1 MIDKLNPLLPPNSL
15 IESVNSVKSND
26 RVAQVDKNNGQP
38 FDPRFQEFLQSELN
52 RSQELKFSAHAERRL
67 KSRNLELDPAQ
78 LKALD
83 NAVKSAAAK
92 GSRDSL
98 VLLDNLALLVNIPNR
113 TVITAMDRDELET
126 NIITN
131 IDSAVFASEEIK

>member
-15 IESVNSVKSND
+15 IESTSSVKSND

-67 KSRNLELDPAQ
+67 KSRNLELDTAQ

-131 IDSAVFASEEIK
+131 IDSAVFASEENK

>member
-1 MIDKLNPLLPPNSL
+1 MIDKLNPLLPPNAQ
-15 IESVNSVKSND
+15 IEPLSSSKPSE
-26 RVAQVDKNNGQP
+26 RVAQVDKNSSQS

-52 RSQELKFSAHAERRL
+52 RSQELRFSAHAERRL
-67 KSRNLELDPAQ
+67 KSRNLELAPNQ

-113 TVITAMDRDELET
+113 TVITAMDRTELET

-131 IDSAVFASEEIK
+131 IDSAVFASEE

>member
-1 MIDKLNPLLPPNSL
+1 MIDKLNPLMPPGSP
-15 IESVNSVKSND
+15 IEPISSNKPAE
-26 RVAQVDKNNGQP
+26 RVAQVDKNSNQA
-38 FDPRFQEFLQSELN
+38 FDPRFQDFLQTELN
-52 RSQELKFSAHAERRL
+52 RSQELRFSAHAERRL
-67 KSRNLELDPAQ
+67 KSRNLELAPNQ

-83 NAVKSAAAK
+83 NAVKTAAAK

-113 TVITAMDRDELET
+113 TVITAMDRNELET

-131 IDSAVFASEEIK
+131 IDSAVFASEE